1 MTPTIVEVAKGTV
14 DSVQLVEVVATP
26 IARGVDDVTEVV
38 SVQVVS
44 IERSNSWCS
53 GPWRAKSPWG
63 RPG

>member
-44 IERSNSWCS
+44 IERSNSWRS